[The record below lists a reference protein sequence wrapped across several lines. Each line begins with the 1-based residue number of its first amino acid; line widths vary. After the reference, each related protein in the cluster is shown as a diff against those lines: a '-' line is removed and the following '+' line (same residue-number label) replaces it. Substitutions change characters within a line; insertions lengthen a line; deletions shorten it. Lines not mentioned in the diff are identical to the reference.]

1 MSYPRFIISVLVAG
15 LTTHIWDTFEN
26 TWNFFCRWCFALLS
40 FPLQN
45 CLRTV
50 KFTLDVFMTLFCL
63 HSWYWCMWSL
73 FLMHWFLHL
82 SVSVPFSDKLE
93 HRKFSDC
100 TYMAIQTFPSWGKLV
115 WWWLLSICVT
125 RASMNWGC
133 VRTCVC
139 MCVCTCVLW
148 VRVYATWSV
157 KRIHFCFW
165 TNGVYSSLFRAQA
178 SGGHSK
184 ARETRDAQL
193 MQKFTRFALLGL
205 GPAQPRVC
213 ECPPPQIP
221 VSQSPF

>member
-15 LTTHIWDTFEN
+15 LTTHFWDTFEN

-50 KFTLDVFMTLFCL
+50 KFTLDVFMTHFCL

-73 FLMHWFLHL
+73 FIMHLFLYL

-133 VRTCVC
+133 ACTCVC
-139 MCVCTCVLW
+139 MCLYVRFVSTSLCHLVSHTDSFWFLKKLDVGRQSRILNTTQNWVVSRAFCSIAHHTC
-148 VRVYATWSV
+148 
-157 KRIHFCFW
+157 HFR
-165 TNGVYSSLFRAQA
+165 SIL
-178 SGGHSK
+178 
-184 ARETRDAQL
+184 
-193 MQKFTRFALLGL
+193 
-205 GPAQPRVC
+205 
-213 ECPPPQIP
+213 CPL
-221 VSQSPF
+221 